1 MTLEQ
6 LIKDYRK
13 RFVLIL
19 NTVGEINSNDSFKNA
34 EQLIRNRED
43 GIQRF
48 IDMGASFS
56 VLVVFM
62 TSVILV
68 DMYGPEEVSSWG
80 DIASRKE
87 CKSVYNKYLKEMTDK
102 FTRKNGLSQVN
113 LSEVHI
119 KYVA

>member
-6 LIKDYRK
+6 LIKDYRE
-13 RFVLIL
+13 RFILIL

-43 GIQRF
+43 GIQKF

-80 DIASRKE
+80 DIADRKE